1 MASFFDRLSA
11 VAAMHGRRVAVE
23 DDSGK
28 LTYEGL
34 TRRASAIASDLGAR
48 GLSGARIALLARP
61 SSAWVEAFAGCLAA
75 GATVVPLTELQ
86 ADRELS
92 FLLGASRARA
102 LLVSDPLHDM
112 AIRVAGNV
120 PVVRVSSIPAGG
132 SPSRAFSSDGEAPAL
147 LLFTSG
153 TTGKPKGVPVTHESM
168 LHLGRTLA
176 LAWGFGPDDVLLH
189 VLPLHHLHGI
199 GVSLVVSLLS
209 GAAVR
214 FLPRFDAV
222 RTWDALPFA
231 TALMGVPTQHKKLI
245 DAFDAAPSEQR
256 AAWASAAR
264 RLRLVTSGSAALPAS
279 LGERL
284 RGLFGQYP
292 LERYGM
298 TEIGIVLSNP
308 ERGERRP
315 GTVGLPLPGVD
326 LVIVGDD
333 GEPAQPGAPGEMW
346 VRAPTVFA
354 GYDGDAAATHAAF
367 RRGWFMTGDTARRAP
382 DGYVTIL
389 GRTSVD
395 ILKSGGE
402 KISALEI
409 EDALREHPD
418 IAEVAVIG
426 VADDTWGEAAVAV
439 VVPRAG
445 RSDAVAEPL
454 VRAWAKERLAAYKV
468 PRRVVVVDELPRN
481 ALGKVVKGEI
491 ARKLR
496 GA

>member
-23 DDSGK
+23 DDSGQ

-168 LHLGRTLA
+168 LHLGRALA

-214 FLPRFDAV
+214 FLPR
-222 RTWDALPFA
+222 
-231 TALMGVPTQHKKLI
+231 
-245 DAFDAAPSEQR
+245 FDAAPSEQR